1 MGSKN
6 LKPII
11 FWEYFSSGA
20 DSIEKISAPPLDVR
34 QLQNFAL
41 AAMMMLLRHIKWTWA
56 RAIWDDANV
65 DDNVDDD

>member
-6 LKPII
+6 LKPI

-20 DSIEKISAPPLDVR
+20 DFIEKISAPPLDVR

-41 AAMMMLLRHIKWTWA
+41 AAMMMLLRHIKGTWA
-56 RAIWDDANV
+56 GPIWDDANI

>member
-1 MGSKN
+1 M
-6 LKPII
+6 
-11 FWEYFSSGA
+11 A

-41 AAMMMLLRHIKWTWA
+41 AAMMMLLRHKKWTWA
-56 RAIWDDANV
+56 RAIWNANV